1 MLAIDCPNG
10 VSAAIV
16 PTVTDEPSQLD
27 LDPLSSESTA
37 ASFGVHL
44 CSFSFGCVQAAE
56 KEAREKAA
64 GLRKE
69 TISPGDGKTRP
80 QPGDQLAM
88 HYTGKLAAKWC
99 GRFEPT

>member
-1 MLAIDCPNG
+1 MACCRIE
-10 VSAAIV
+10 SA
-16 PTVTDEPSQLD
+16 TNS
-27 LDPLSSESTA
+27 
-37 ASFGVHL
+37 GVHL
-44 CSFSFGCVQAAE
+44 RPSSFGCVQAAE

-88 HYTGKLAAKWC
+88 HYTGKLAAKWY